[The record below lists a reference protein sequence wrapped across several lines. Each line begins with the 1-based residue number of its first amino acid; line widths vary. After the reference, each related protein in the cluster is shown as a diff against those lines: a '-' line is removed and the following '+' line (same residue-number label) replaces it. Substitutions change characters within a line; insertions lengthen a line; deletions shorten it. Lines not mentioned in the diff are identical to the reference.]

1 MPVVLTEFSFIC
13 YPKPFLKQRFEVS
26 AQSLLLPRSPK
37 SSLRNNGEDNF
48 RSCTGPVDFLL
59 CKVISGKIT
68 LCLIALRQNPS
79 LWRRVNARNVSFE
92 TVTVAN
98 HVINSVDKIKLP
110 CSTPPATQHNSF
122 FRNLLLYPLSHFEN
136 ANQAGAMSLWLCFTT
151 LSLVSEILRHF
162 LYQSDSKLKPIAKSS
177 ISFSH
182 VTRESVYSGYLT
194 AGIADDF
201 SGFFRFSKTLKMLN

>member
-59 CKVISGKIT
+59 RKVISGKIT

-79 LWRRVNARNVSFE
+79 L
-92 TVTVAN
+92 
-98 HVINSVDKIKLP
+98 
-110 CSTPPATQHNSF
+110 
-122 FRNLLLYPLSHFEN
+122 
-136 ANQAGAMSLWLCFTT
+136 
-151 LSLVSEILRHF
+151 
-162 LYQSDSKLKPIAKSS
+162 
-177 ISFSH
+177 
-182 VTRESVYSGYLT
+182 
-194 AGIADDF
+194 
-201 SGFFRFSKTLKMLN
+201 